1 MEEIICAGKEI
12 HPIES
17 KFFSELMVLCAQ
29 YGVTIRPDI
38 IEEDEVVAEI
48 DGKDV
53 KFRPAIVF
61 DFNGSVF
68 VNDMD
73 YEVNPEFAAEFI
85 NRDDERDYIS
95 ISGVPCDERKIWYS
109 KINKEAADKG
119 YEIVQNFN
127 NSED

>member
-1 MEEIICAGKEI
+1 MDELICAGKEL

-38 IEEDEVVAEI
+38 IEEDEVVGEI
-48 DGKDV
+48 NGMDV
-53 KFRPAIVF
+53 KFRPTIVF
-61 DFNGSVF
+61 DFNESVF
-68 VNDMD
+68 INNTHS
-73 YEVNPEFAAEFI
+73 EVNPEFAAEFI

-109 KINKEAADKG
+109 KISKEAADRG
-119 YEIVQNFN
+119 YEIVQKFN
-127 NSED
+127 SSAD

>member
-29 YGVTIRPDI
+29 YGVAIRPDI

-53 KFRPAIVF
+53 KFRPALVF
-61 DFNGSVF
+61 DFNDSVF

-109 KINKEAADKG
+109 KISKEAADRG
-119 YEIVQNFN
+119 YEIVQKFN
-127 NSED
+127 NSDD